1 MREGRG
7 GTLPRPGVDLDG
19 AGIRELD
26 AIRDGVDRGDDAGD
40 RVLEAERYDGPFG
53 EDCIWKEESIR
64 GVVRSITVV
73 LELAEVTRSFGCML

>member
-7 GTLPRPGVDLDG
+7 GTPPRPGVDLDG
-19 AGIRELD
+19 AGIREPD

-53 EDCIWKEESIR
+53 EDCI
-64 GVVRSITVV
+64 
-73 LELAEVTRSFGCML
+73 